1 MKRPLIEKTFP
12 PEVLEALKQA
22 GFEVTTVSS
31 SPERIRVLKHNCAA
45 LFERIPGP
53 AGGREGSQLKL
64 VQAPGYILRG
74 EIGRLWDAGYQ
85 KFWLLG
91 PVTPRS
97 DSGEADDPFKDPRRP
112 ALSEH
117 LRDLHRFSEELK
129 AALAVPSFY
138 NESLGTTNDIAA
150 YDRLK
155 GREPSPESIH

>member
-1 MKRPLIEKTFP
+1 MKRPLVEKSFSP
-12 PEVLEALKQA
+12 DVLEALKQA

-31 SPERIRVLKHNCAA
+31 SPERIRVLKHNCAT
-45 LFERIPGP
+45 LFERVPGP
-53 AGGREGSQLKL
+53 AGGREGSELKL
-64 VQAPGYILRG
+64 AQAPGYVLRG

-91 PVTPRS
+91 PVT
-97 DSGEADDPFKDPRRP
+97 DEPFKEPRRP

-129 AALAVPSFY
+129 AVLAVPSFY

-155 GREPSPESIH
+155 GREPTPDSVH